1 MLFISDII
9 QNVNSDFDNIVT
21 VDKLQIF
28 MLLYAYDVVVFARS
42 VEVLQSILKDIETSG
57 LKINT
62 VKTKAMIFKKD
73 AVRVLIFT

>member
-1 MLFISDII
+1 MLFINDNI
-9 QNVNSDFDNIVT
+9 QNVNSDFDNIFT

-42 VEVLQSILKDIETSG
+42 VEVLQSILKDIETWG

-62 VKTKAMIFKKD
+62 VKTKAMSFKKD